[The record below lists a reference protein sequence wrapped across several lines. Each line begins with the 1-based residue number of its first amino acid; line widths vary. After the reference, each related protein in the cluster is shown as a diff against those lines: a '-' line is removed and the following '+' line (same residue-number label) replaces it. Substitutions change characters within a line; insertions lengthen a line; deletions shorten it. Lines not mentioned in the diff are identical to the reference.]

1 MPETASTYSLLTA
14 QRILQN
20 HQIELSQT
28 SLLQAVTQMDNRLY
42 PALQCSFDLIFSQLI
57 LDQAHT
63 YLVVAQQ
70 NMVDIL
76 LNTQKNTAESDDE
89 ANSSEPSSGEEA
101 LLTLQALQKELQ
113 ALNQQET
120 DAGFFLHEL
129 VAETQQ
135 TIGELLKD
143 TNETTERI
151 QMALKPFLQRTQSEQ
166 KNISDLREK
175 IRDWMIRMNQ
185 LILVLPDYKQD
196 PSKREKQV
204 EMLAMMSTIG
214 YNPDPINPN
223 HEVFHAVSEES

>member
-1 MPETASTYSLLTA
+1 MSETVSTYRLLTA

-20 HQIELSQT
+20 HQIELSQVE
-28 SLLQAVTQMDNRLY
+28 LHQAVTEVNNRLY
-42 PALQCSFDLIFSQLI
+42 PVIHYSFDLIFAQLI
-57 LDQAHT
+57 LDQGHT

-76 LNTQKNTAESDDE
+76 LNTQKDTEPSDDD
-89 ANSSEPSSGEEA
+89 SSSQPSSGEEA

-113 ALNQQET
+113 ALNQEEA
-120 DAGFFLHEL
+120 DANFFLQEL

-135 TIGELLKD
+135 TIGELVKD
-143 TNETTERI
+143 PQETSETI
-151 QMALKPFLQRTQSEQ
+151 QATLQPFAQRTQTEQ
-166 KNISDLREK
+166 KNIIALREK

-196 PSKREKQV
+196 PAKRAQQV

-214 YNPDPINPN
+214 YNADPVNPN
-223 HEVFHAVSEES
+223 HEPFHAVSEES